1 MDISLNEFIWQLG
14 IVVIVFAAV
23 SFIFSNK
30 LFQVIQ
36 ERQDKTVLLEKD
48 AETRMEKANEV
59 SEAYRAKIDIAYGE
73 AQKKLKQKKD
83 LIITEENKVYK
94 EEEKKIL
101 SATEEERKKAIEEVE
116 SQRVSVLKQADE
128 LANSLVDRIIQ

>member
-1 MDISLNEFIWQLG
+1 MDVTPEEFLMQLG
-14 IVVIVFAAV
+14 IVCVVFAAV
-23 SFIFSNK
+23 SVIFSSK
-30 LFQVIQ
+30 LFEVIQ

-48 AETRMEKANEV
+48 AESRMEKANEV

-83 LIITEENKVYK
+83 EIISVENKLFK

-101 SATEEERKKAIEEVE
+101 AESEEERKKVIESVE
-116 SQRVSVLKQADE
+116 GQRIAVLRQADE